1 MYQSVALH
9 LLALEPTTPLTPF
22 TVFTVNKKEIYCML
36 KT

>member
-1 MYQSVALH
+1 MHESVALH